1 MNTIKALGYASLSSI
16 ALTLLTPVSSIAEVE
31 QTTVSTGSGS
41 HSLVQRVSHSLAGAQ
56 SYTSGAPSGYK
67 WGRKV
72 EQRETDAQWAE
83 SRSVRGSY
91 KWGNTSAT
99 APEAQSFAGNAS
111 YQWGVRNYAEQAGYK
126 WRLSN
131 FAKQTGYKWRLS
143 NFAQQAGYK
152 WRLSNFAEQ
161 AGYKWRLSSFAEQ
174 AGYKWRLSSFAEQA
188 GYKWRLSS
196 LVK

>member
-1 MNTIKALGYASLSSI
+1 MLEQSRTLKNTDTKPKAGTDMNTIKSLGCATISSI
-16 ALTLLTPVSSIAEVE
+16 ALTFLTPAISVAEVE

-56 SYTSGAPSGYK
+56 SYTSGSPSGYK

-99 APEAQSFAGNAS
+99 APETQSYAGNAS
-111 YQWGVRNYAEQAGYK
+111 YEWGVRNYAEQAGYK
-126 WRLSN
+126 WGLLNYAS
-131 FAKQTGYKWRLS
+131 QSGYKWGLLNYAS
-143 NFAQQAGYK
+143 QSGYK
-152 WRLSNFAEQ
+152 WGLLNYANQS
-161 AGYKWRLSSFAEQ
+161 GYKWGL
-174 AGYKWRLSSFAEQA
+174 L
-188 GYKWRLSS
+188 
-196 LVK
+196 